1 MKLVIGLLITVF
13 ATLTV
18 AGQTPTLRIETE
30 VPGLPSQL
38 FYGNVKVKP
47 VRLRPGTTTP
57 ITIND
62 SDFFVQQQYLDFLL
76 RFPDQSGF
84 NFWQGEINNCSP
96 KPACTDGS
104 RTNTSGAFFL
114 SIEFTETGTLAV
126 RTMKAAFGDAT
137 GQSGLGEPQ
146 GVTHPLQVPIIKRS
160 EFLPDQI
167 QLSNGVIVGPNT
179 GWQAV
184 LEANKVAYFNGFVTR
199 PAFTSAYPTSQT
211 PAQYVDALFVKTG
224 ITPSTA
230 DRNAAIAEFGGAGN
244 TTDNAARA
252 RALRKVAE
260 NTTFAAAE
268 KNRVFVLMQYFG
280 YLRRDPNGGQDTDH
294 TGYEYWLQK
303 LNSFNGDF
311 HQAEM
316 VRSFL
321 VATEYIDRF

>member
-1 MKLVIGLLITVF
+1 MKLVTALLITVF
-13 ATLTV
+13 ATLTI
-18 AGQTPTLRIETE
+18 AAQPTLEIRTE
-30 VPGLPSQL
+30 IPGLPSEL

-47 VRLRPGTTTP
+47 VRLRPGTNTP
-57 ITIND
+57 ITIAE

-84 NFWQGEINNCSP
+84 NFWRGEIDNCQP
-96 KPACTDGS
+96 KPGCTDGS

-126 RTMKAAFGDAT
+126 RTFKAAFGDDPNGT
-137 GQSGLGEPQ
+137 STLGGAHALP
-146 GVTHPLQVPIIKRS
+146 VPRIKRS
-160 EFLPDQI
+160 EFLADQR

-179 GWQAV
+179 GWQDV

-199 PAFTSAYPTSQT
+199 SAFTSLYPTSQT
-211 PAQYVDALFVKTG
+211 PTEFVNALFEKTG
-224 ITPSTA
+224 ITPSTG
-230 DRNAAIAEFGGAGN
+230 DRDAAIAEFGTA
-244 TTDNAARA
+244 TDTANNAARA

-260 NTTFAAAE
+260 NATFAAAE

-280 YLRRDPNGGQDTDH
+280 YLRRDPNSGPDTDH
-294 TGYEYWLQK
+294 TGWEFWLQK
-303 LNSFNGDF
+303 LNSFNGNF